1 MNPIS
6 KFAVGIV
13 ALATVATL
21 GACTGVNTPVSS
33 STSTSTSASTTGS
46 SSVSLPSDETVF
58 GAQSKVLLDQ
68 NPTASVVQTSTGDG
82 DKTFTIPALPEGK
95 TRIGLVINCSSGDW
109 KVHIDQVTPA
119 SSGALCSLDITPSA
133 DFPVDNPEKE
143 NKLSINAQSSA
154 KYWITIFYK

>member
-58 GAQSKVLLDQ
+58 SAQSKVLLDR

-119 SSGALCSLDITPSA
+119 SSGALCSLGITPSA